1 MIPAP
6 RRGLIRIGGLLL
18 TPFVAWAASFLG
30 GWLGAS
36 AGSLVE
42 GDRAALWIMVAASV
56 LAAAIAT
63 IAWVRFLYRF
73 RKKLSGK
80 ANSSDAEPMND

>member
-1 MIPAP
+1 MTPGP
-6 RRGLIRIGGLLL
+6 RQGLIGIAGLLL

-42 GDRAALWIMVAASV
+42 GDRAALWIMVASSV
-56 LAAAIAT
+56 LAAVVAT
-63 IAWVRFLYRF
+63 ITWLRFLYRF

-80 ANSSDAEPMND
+80 ANGSDAQRMNE